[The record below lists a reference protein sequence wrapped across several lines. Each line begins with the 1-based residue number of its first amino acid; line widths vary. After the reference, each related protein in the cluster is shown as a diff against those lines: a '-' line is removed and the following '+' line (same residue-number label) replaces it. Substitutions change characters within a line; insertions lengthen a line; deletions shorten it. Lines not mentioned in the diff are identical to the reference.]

1 MPSLVEIVPMVLE
14 NKMKMRKVYDNNDDD
29 DNDDDDNDDGQR
41 IDKFWS
47 EKLTWAFGSGE
58 QKTQIKVYSV
68 SIIIQYFIQVFQ
80 NLN

>member
-29 DNDDDDNDDGQR
+29 DKDDGQR

-47 EKLTWAFGSGE
+47 EKHTWAFG
-58 QKTQIKVYSV
+58 V